1 MPGEADIALKA
12 ISIVPN
18 IISKGQDGVSYT
30 SDQITYPSDL
40 AAVPDDAYPKI
51 GSVAGIGKFGSL
63 YHGDSIEFNL
73 HGEFRPYDQLI
84 EDDPNSVVTPI
95 MANVYV
101 DLYSSEKAGSSE
113 LEIHFTALKTPYGT
127 AKDPRI
133 RFLCEGHYDPA
144 GTGDLRFRAV
154 VEIDQNANVNV
165 VEGPQ
170 ITGGEGEVHDYSPN
184 GFSVSA
190 PDGGVIP

>member
-1 MPGEADIALKA
+1 MPGEGDIALKA
-12 ISIVPN
+12 ISIIPKIN
-18 IISKGQDGVSYT
+18 SQGQDGVSYT

-40 AAVPDDAYPKI
+40 AVVPGDAYPKI
-51 GSVAGIGKFGSL
+51 GSVAEIFKLGSL
-63 YHGDSIEFNL
+63 YHRDTFEFNL
-73 HGEFRPYDQLI
+73 RGEFRPYDQLI

-101 DLYSSEKAGSSE
+101 DLYSSEKAGASE

-170 ITGGEGEVHDYSPN
+170 ITGGDGEVHDNSPN

-190 PDGGVIP
+190 PDGGITP

>member
-1 MPGEADIALKA
+1 MPGEADIALRA
-12 ISIVPN
+12 MSIVPT

-51 GSVAGIGKFGSL
+51 GIVAGIGKVGSL
-63 YHGDSIEFNL
+63 YHGDSIDFNL

-113 LEIHFTALKTPYGT
+113 LEIHFTALKTAYGT

-133 RFLCEGHYDPA
+133 PIL
-144 GTGDLRFRAV
+144 V
-154 VEIDQNANVNV
+154 
-165 VEGPQ
+165 
-170 ITGGEGEVHDYSPN
+170 
-184 GFSVSA
+184 
-190 PDGGVIP
+190 